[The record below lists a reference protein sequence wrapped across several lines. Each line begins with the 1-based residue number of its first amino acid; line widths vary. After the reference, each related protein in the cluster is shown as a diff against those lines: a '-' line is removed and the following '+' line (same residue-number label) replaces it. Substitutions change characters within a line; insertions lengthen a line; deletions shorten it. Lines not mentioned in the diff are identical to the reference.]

1 MSTTVKTEV
10 ILSTC
15 MDERYPPSSM
25 VDGKP
30 NTYFVTTG
38 LYPHEVIL
46 GVKGGST
53 NISRIV
59 LTSSGVKKLRLEKC
73 TDVAPTKFETIVEC
87 EVANREN
94 GGRQVEQFQL
104 NKATA
109 GAAVTFLK
117 VVIASGYEEFSGV
130 YELSV
135 EGDANTSGTSS

>member
-1 MSTTVKTEV
+1 MTNVKTEV

-15 MDERYPPSSM
+15 VDERYPAANI

-38 LYPHEVIL
+38 LYPHEIIL

-59 LTSSGVKKLRLEKC
+59 LTSSGIKKLRLEKC
-73 TDVAPTKFETIVEC
+73 TDVAPSKFETIVDC

-94 GGRQVEQFQL
+94 NGRQVEQFQL

-109 GAAVTFLK
+109 GSGVTFLK
-117 VVIASGYEEFSGV
+117 VVIASGYEEFAGV
-130 YELSV
+130 YELSI
-135 EGDANTSGTSS
+135 EGDAPSGSS

>member
-1 MSTTVKTEV
+1 MSNVKTEV
-10 ILSTC
+10 VLSTC
-15 MDERYPPSSM
+15 TDERYPASNI

-46 GVKGGST
+46 GIKGGSS

-59 LTSSGVKKLRLEKC
+59 LTSSGIKKLRLEKC
-73 TDVAPTKFETIVEC
+73 TDVAPSKFETIVDC

-94 GGRQVEQFQL
+94 SGRQVEQFQL

-109 GAAVTFLK
+109 GSSVTFLK
-117 VVIASGYEEFSGV
+117 VVIASGYEEFAGI
-130 YELSV
+130 YELSI
-135 EGDANTSGTSS
+135 EGDAPAS